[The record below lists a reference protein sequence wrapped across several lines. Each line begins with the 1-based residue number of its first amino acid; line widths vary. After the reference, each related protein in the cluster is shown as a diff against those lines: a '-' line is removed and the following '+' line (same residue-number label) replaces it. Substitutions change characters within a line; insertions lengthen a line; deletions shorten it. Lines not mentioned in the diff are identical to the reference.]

1 MQLNI
6 SCQELLCRYIH
17 HIVSRLDCAVVRTLI
32 GLVWAMADRK
42 HGLRSADGTT
52 CHSKLNM
59 VDLAGSER
67 LVKTGTEGALAKE
80 ATYINKSLT
89 FLEQVS
95 ACEPSCPAFI
105 LLPKVSLDP
114 CTCTCTAWD

>member
-1 MQLNI
+1 MHQP
-6 SCQELLCRYIH
+6 
-17 HIVSRLDCAVVRTLI
+17 
-32 GLVWAMADRK
+32 GLP
-42 HGLRSADGTT
+42 SADGTT

-67 LVKTGTEGALAKE
+67 LAKTGTEGALAKE

-95 ACEPSCPAFI
+95 TRTFAPCFHLAAP
-105 LLPKVSLDP
+105 VSP
-114 CTCTCTAWD
+114 QSTHMYSIAQGES

>member
-1 MQLNI
+1 MHQP
-6 SCQELLCRYIH
+6 
-17 HIVSRLDCAVVRTLI
+17 
-32 GLVWAMADRK
+32 GL
-42 HGLRSADGTT
+42 HCADGTT

-67 LVKTGTEGALAKE
+67 LAKTGTEGALAKE

-95 ACEPSCPAFI
+95 TCAIITCLHPAALGSPQI
-105 LLPKVSLDP
+105 NAHVQHRTGGKVN
-114 CTCTCTAWD
+114 

>member
-1 MQLNI
+1 M
-6 SCQELLCRYIH
+6 STH
-17 HIVSRLDCAVVRTLI
+17 
-32 GLVWAMADRK
+32 
-42 HGLRSADGTT
+42 HGLLSVDGTT

-67 LVKTGTEGALAKE
+67 LAKTGTEGALAKE

-95 ACEPSCPAFI
+95 TCAIIACFHLAAPGSPQISTHAQHRTGGEIYPRLRPSP
-105 LLPKVSLDP
+105 
-114 CTCTCTAWD
+114 

>member
-1 MQLNI
+1 M
-6 SCQELLCRYIH
+6 STY
-17 HIVSRLDCAVVRTLI
+17 
-32 GLVWAMADRK
+32 
-42 HGLRSADGTT
+42 HGLHSADGTT

-67 LVKTGTEGALAKE
+67 LAKTGTEGALAKE

-95 ACEPSCPAFI
+95 TRAIVACFHLAALWSPQISTHVQHRTGGKIYPPLRPSP
-105 LLPKVSLDP
+105 
-114 CTCTCTAWD
+114 